1 MKKAFI
7 ITVSIL
13 SLVIVGLI
21 VALSLTTTNLTS
33 TSASLES
40 LYQRNFYDLVA
51 NVNNMEVE
59 VSKLMVS
66 NDSTSQQKI
75 LSNLKQQSSNAE
87 GSLSYLPV
95 SSDVLLETTQFM
107 NKLNGYCSSLITY
120 KDGKIDD
127 EDYIT
132 LSQIMKS
139 IASIKQELNSVM
151 DKIMAGYRISDNLG
165 GQGVE
170 DDDFSTNFSTISSDT
185 IAYPSLIYD
194 GPFSDSVINK
204 TIKGLV
210 GENIS
215 QEEATT
221 KLKEIYGDNIEILSQ
236 KETNGRFETYD
247 YQLKNDNKTYFV
259 QITKKGGFLLTI
271 SANVEES
278 AQTDEQ
284 STTGQNSG
292 KKSSTTVDESIK
304 ISQIDAKTS
313 SNDKAI
319 SLATTF
325 AKNIGLNDMECVW
338 SASSNKTAYINLAPV
353 VEDIIMYPDL
363 IKVKV
368 DLSDD
373 TIVGWE
379 ASSYAYNHVE
389 REDLVATL
397 SKTDAKSKVS
407 SNLIVDDQKL
417 CVIPLD
423 FVGETLAYEFS
434 GNYEG
439 YKYYLY
445 IDAYTGDQV
454 RVLRVI
460 QTSEGELVL

>member
-13 SLVIVGLI
+13 SVAIVGLI
-21 VALSLTTTNLTS
+21 IALSLTTTNLTT

-40 LYQRNFYDLVA
+40 IYQRNFYDLVA

-75 LSNLKQQSSNAE
+75 LSNLKQQSSDAE
-87 GSLSYLPV
+87 GTLSYLPV
-95 SSDVLLETTQFM
+95 SSDVLMETTQFM
-107 NKLNGYCSSLITY
+107 NKLNGYCTSLITY
-120 KDGKIDD
+120 KQGKIED
-127 EDYIT
+127 EDYVA
-132 LSQIMKS
+132 LSQVMKS
-139 IASIKQELNSVM
+139 IASIKEELNSVM
-151 DKIMAGYRISDNLG
+151 DKIMMGYRISDNLG

-170 DDDFSTNFSTISSDT
+170 NDNFSANFSSFSNDT

-194 GPFSDSVINK
+194 GPFSDSLNSK
-204 TIKGLV
+204 SIKGLV

-215 QEEATT
+215 QEQATA
-221 KLKEIYGDNIEILSQ
+221 KVEEIYGKNAEITF
-236 KETNGRFETYD
+236 KNETKGRFETFD
-247 YQLKNDNKTYFV
+247 YQVKLNNKTYFV
-259 QITKKGGFLLTI
+259 QITKKGGFLLTV
-271 SANVEES
+271 SANVAE
-278 AQTDEQ
+278 QTQSNEQ
-284 STTGQNSG
+284 AKSGNDSGSKPSTD
-292 KKSSTTVDESIK
+292 VDESIK

-313 SNDKAI
+313 SNDRAI
-319 SLATTF
+319 DLATKF
-325 AKNIGLNDMECVW
+325 AKERGLKDMECVW
-338 SASSNKTAYINLAPV
+338 SASSNKTAYVNLAPV
-353 VEDIIMYPDL
+353 VDDIIMYPDL

-368 DLSDD
+368 DLTDE

-379 ASSYAYNHVE
+379 ASSYAYNHIE

-397 SKTDAKSKVS
+397 SSADARKKVS
-407 SNLIVDDQKL
+407 SNLSIDDQKL

-434 GNYEG
+434 GDYEG

-460 QTSEGELVL
+460 QTNEGELVL